1 MIGINII
8 LKLYRKFL
16 LAFAYRNFLWNTI
29 SFINFIKKIKGMGF
43 SMTVQ
48 LKVNTDSEN
57 KVMVSDYIF
66 VLKLVGS

>member
-1 MIGINII
+1 MHVQNNCI
-8 LKLYRKFL
+8 LGGSNNKLKHSKRPLDVIRILPFL
-16 LAFAYRNFLWNTI
+16 RPCHHF
-29 SFINFIKKIKGMGF
+29 
-43 SMTVQ
+43 Q